1 MSRFCKIDQSFAKKL
16 IPLRYKS
23 IIMKKFLLSGSLL
36 LILTTQINA
45 QLTVTAEL
53 DDETF
58 IYSLAGPGIVVSG
71 IERNCAEG
79 ASGFFNSM
87 DANVGIE
94 NGMLLTSGLADGA
107 IGPND
112 EGSYTMYNGTDGDD
126 DLTAAAGYPTYDAC
140 VIEFDMTVAADTLKL
155 SYVFGSEEYMEFAGT
170 GFNDIFAFWVS
181 GPDILVPVNIA
192 KVPGTDL
199 PVAIN
204 NVNAFTNA
212 DYFVHNGDGYE
223 APYNTDDMYV
233 QYDGLTT
240 ILLAHV
246 PVTAGETYHMKIAIA
261 DGSDAIFDSG
271 VFLETGSLGSL
282 RMKHETLADNE
293 LTYAVEKCA
302 TGYFKFTNEVPCAEP
317 LVLDYYIAGSAT
329 NGVDYEMIPEQ
340 LIIPAW
346 DSVGIIEIVPLHDAV
361 AESFESVELYLYNP
375 QSGFIYDTLTI
386 LIDDELEL
394 NGYESVTDGL
404 EIQFTET
411 AGEAVTWLWEFGDGG
426 TSNLQS
432 PTHIFAAPGE
442 YSVCLTITDAS
453 GCEDKFCK
461 TVEAGSVGI
470 NNTPSSDFVV
480 SPNPTQNNITIE
492 IPVLLSGDVEV
503 SIKNVL
509 GQTMLSQVANANMV
523 TVEMDLS
530 DLSSGL
536 YFIELRS
543 EGKTFVKQIEKE

>member
-1 MSRFCKIDQSFAKKL
+1 
-16 IPLRYKS
+16 
-23 IIMKKFLLSGSLL
+23 MKNFLLFFALSL
-36 LILTTQINA
+36 IITTQINA

-94 NGMLLTSGLADGA
+94 NGMLLTSGSADNA
-107 IGPND
+107 IGPNNT
-112 EGSYTMYNGTDGDD
+112 GSTTMYNGTDGDD
-126 DLTAAAGYPTYDAC
+126 DLTAAAGYLTYDAC

-155 SYVFGSEEYMEFAGT
+155 SYVFGSEEYMEYAVS

-192 KVPGTDL
+192 QVPGTDL

-204 NVNAFTNA
+204 NVNAFTNE
-212 DYFVHNGDGYE
+212 DYYVHNGDGIDT
-223 APYNTDDMYV
+223 PYSTDDMYV

-240 ILLAHV
+240 VLLAHI
-246 PVTAGETYHMKIAIA
+246 PVTAGETYHMKIAVA
-261 DGSDAIFDSG
+261 DGSDGVLDSG

-282 RMKHETLADNE
+282 RMNHETMADND

-346 DSVGIIEIVPLHDAV
+346 DSVGIIEIIPLHDAV

-375 QSGFIYDTLTI
+375 QSGFVYDTVTI
-386 LIDDELEL
+386 LIDDELDL
-394 NGYESVTDGL
+394 DGYESVSDGL
-404 EIQFTET
+404 VVEFTET
-411 AGEAVTWLWEFGDGG
+411 AGEAVSWLWEFGDGSIS
-426 TSNLQS
+426 TLQS
-432 PTHIFAAPGE
+432 PTHVFTAPGTYE
-442 YSVCLTITDAS
+442 VCLTITDAL
-453 GCEDKFCK
+453 GCDDQYCK
-461 TVEAGSVGI
+461 EVEVGAVGI
-470 NNTPSSDFVV
+470 DNTTPSDFIV

-492 IPVLLSGDVEV
+492 IPAILSGDVEV

-509 GQTMLSQVANANMV
+509 GQTMMSQIVNANMLS
-523 TVEMDLS
+523 VEMNLS
-530 DLSSGL
+530 ALGSGL
-536 YFIELRS
+536 YFVELHS

>member
-1 MSRFCKIDQSFAKKL
+1 
-16 IPLRYKS
+16 
-23 IIMKKFLLSGSLL
+23 MKNFLLLFSLL
-36 LILTTQINA
+36 LILTTQIKA
-45 QLTVTAEL
+45 QLTITAEL

-71 IERNCAEG
+71 IERNCAVG

-94 NGMLLTSGLADGA
+94 NGMLLTTGLADNS

-112 EGSYTMYNGTDGDD
+112 EGSVSGFNGTDGDE
-126 DLTAAAGYPTYDAC
+126 DLTLGAGYMTYDAC

-170 GFNDIFAFWVS
+170 SFNDIFAFWVS
-181 GPDILVPVNIA
+181 GPDILVPINIA

-212 DYFVHNGDGYE
+212 DYYVHNGDGYE
-223 APYNTDDMYV
+223 APFNTDAMYV

-240 ILLAHV
+240 VLLANT
-246 PVTAGETYHMKIAIA
+246 PVTAGETYHMKIAVA
-261 DGSDAIFDSG
+261 DGSDGIFDSG
-271 VFLETGSLGSL
+271 VFLQTGSLGSL
-282 RMKHETLADNE
+282 RMQHETLADND

-346 DSVGIIEIVPLHDAV
+346 DSVGIIEIVPLHDAI

-375 QSGFIYDTLTI
+375 QSGFIYDTVTI
-386 LIDDELEL
+386 LIDDELDLDGFE
-394 NGYESVTDGL
+394 YENDGL
-404 EIQFTET
+404 AYQFNET
-411 AGEAVTWLWEFGDGG
+411 GGDAVSWYWDFGDGF
-426 TSNLQS
+426 TSNLQA
-432 PTHIFAAPGE
+432 PLHVFAAAGT
-442 YSVCLTITDAS
+442 SDVCLTIVDAL
-453 GCEDKFCK
+453 GCNDEYCIDMTIG
-461 TVEAGSVGI
+461 TVDI
-470 NNTPSSDFVV
+470 NNASPMDFVV
-480 SPNPTQNNITIE
+480 SPNPTQNKITIE
-492 IPVLLSGDVEV
+492 IPAVLSGDIEV
-503 SIKNVL
+503 RIKNVL
-509 GQTMLSQVANANMV
+509 GQTMVSKIVNANTA
-523 TVEMDLS
+523 TVEVGLS
-530 DLSSGL
+530 NLSSGL
-536 YFIELRS
+536 YFVELHS
-543 EGKTFVKQIEKE
+543 EGKTFVKQIEKD

>member
-1 MSRFCKIDQSFAKKL
+1 
-16 IPLRYKS
+16 
-23 IIMKKFLLSGSLL
+23 MKNFLLLLSLFT
-36 LILTTQINA
+36 IITPQINA

-53 DDETF
+53 DDEIF

-94 NGMLLTSGLADGA
+94 NGMLLTSGSAEIA

-112 EGSYTMYNGTDGDD
+112 EGSSSMYNGTEGDD
-126 DLTAAAGYPTYDAC
+126 DLTAGAGYMTYDAC

-181 GPDILVPVNIA
+181 GPDIPVPVNIA

-204 NVNAFTNA
+204 NVNALTNP
-212 DYFVHNGDGYE
+212 DYYIHNGDGFE

-240 ILLAHV
+240 VLLANT

-261 DGSDAIFDSG
+261 DGSDGIFDSG

-282 RMKHETLADNE
+282 RLIHETLADNE

-329 NGVDYEMIPEQ
+329 NGVDYEMISEQ

-346 DSVGIIEIVPLHDAV
+346 DSVGIIEIIPLHDAV

-375 QSGFIYDTLTI
+375 QSGFIYDTVTI

-394 NGYESVTDGL
+394 AGYESVSTGL
-404 EIQFTET
+404 EVQFNES
-411 AGEAVTWLWEFGDGG
+411 AGEAVAWSWDFGDGG
-426 TSNLQS
+426 FSDLQA
-432 PTHIFAAPGE
+432 PIHIFPSSGS
-442 YSVCLTITDAS
+442 YNVCLTITDAL
-453 GCEDKFCK
+453 GCDDEYCK
-461 TVEAGSVGI
+461 EINVGAVGI
-470 NNTPSSDFVV
+470 NNISSNDFVV
-480 SPNPTQNNITIE
+480 SPNPAHDVIIVE
-492 IPVLLSGDVEV
+492 IPAVLNGDVEI

-509 GQTMLSQVANANMV
+509 GQTLISQSVDANLFSI
-523 TVEMDLS
+523 EMDLS
-530 DLSSGL
+530 ELSSGL
-536 YFIELRS
+536 YFVELRS